1 MKKLNF
7 LSLTLIISLIISSCG
22 NNSLD
27 YDSPE
32 QVKEYLVHRA
42 YKANESSIEVNMH
55 FFKNGEGT
63 LSAYN
68 NGSPVGNDQT
78 FTFTVGEATDA
89 GDVKIETSI
98 GQMQLEEDGKI
109 SYLNKGD
116 WFFFTEWTN

>member
-7 LSLTLIISLIISSCG
+7 LSLTIIISLIISSCG
-22 NNSLD
+22 NSSLD
-27 YDSPE
+27 YDNLE
-32 QVKEYLVHRA
+32 QVKEFLVHRA

-63 LSAYN
+63 LAAYN
-68 NGSPVGNDQT
+68 NGSSVGNDQT
-78 FTFTVGEATDA
+78 FTFNVGEATD
-89 GDVKIETSI
+89 GGGVKIETSI

-109 SYLNKGD
+109 SYLYKGD